1 MCTFGQFVCALV
13 MWIAGA
19 DGWTVLLTALA
30 IKSFVGGVSSPAT
43 RAIIPQI
50 IDYGEWK
57 TGSRQEGLANAGTTV
72 MSKIVSAAASSAVG
86 FVLTAAGYS
95 GAGTATA
102 GAISQLNF
110 LFLGVPCITMG
121 LAFITMLFFH
131 LDDKDCDRYRAE
143 IAARKE
149 HLKL

>member
-1 MCTFGQFVCALV
+1 
-13 MWIAGA
+13 MWVAGA
-19 DGWTVLLTALA
+19 NAWTILLVALA
-30 IKSFVGGVSSPAT
+30 IKSFIGGLSSPAT

-86 FVLTAAGYS
+86 FVLAAAGYT

-102 GAISQLNF
+102 AAVSQLNF
-110 LFLGVPCITMG
+110 LFLGMPCITMG
-121 LAFITMLFFH
+121 LAFVTMLFFR
-131 LDDKDCDRYRAE
+131 LDDKDCEKYRAE
-143 IAARKE
+143 IAERKAQ
-149 HLKL
+149 LDRQ